1 MSWYVEYG
9 TGVYTTPEWRGSA
22 TIEWVRRTPLDR
34 PLYSNVPDAIYLLTG
49 KRAQFTPWRDEPMT
63 RLAGVD
69 GYVVW
74 CERKAMA
81 PLLFTPAELEAV
93 VRLRPVVRLD
103 DGVVFV
109 LAPRT

>member
-1 MSWYVEYG
+1 
-9 TGVYTTPEWRGSA
+9 
-22 TIEWVRRTPLDR
+22 
-34 PLYSNVPDAIYLLTG
+34 
-49 KRAQFTPWRDEPMT
+49 
-63 RLAGVD
+63 
-69 GYVVW
+69 
-74 CERKAMA
+74 MA